1 MKRIDEADAVSWHAR
16 RFLDDAALKKVFDVS
31 GLKTEYETIVNS
43 GFILQI
49 DCPDLAM
56 ERHTSFAG
64 KPPNEFLDFIDLVV
78 SAINGSIVNLP
89 REKVRMHVCWGN
101 YEGPHNDDVPLEQP
115 WDAHDKI
122 TGVWGPER
130 KRIKQHHVFL
140 RLLGDE
146 KFLYAG
152 KAHLGSYPAA
162 QAAAKAQQHAQ
173 IALEAADREHSGFR
187 YHPRLEPDWKRV
199 E

>member
-1 MKRIDEADAVSWHAR
+1 VGPTLHQKYTMEEA
-16 RFLDDAALKKVFDVS
+16 LAAF
-31 GLKTEYETIVNS
+31 E
-43 GFILQI
+43 
-49 DCPDLAM
+49 P
-56 ERHTSFAG
+56 AG
-64 KPPNEFLDFIDLVV
+64 GAEFLCDEQFVV
-78 SAINGSIVNLP
+78 MSKAILCMATVGDPATQTHVASASRVVWKPDRI
-89 REKVRMHVCWGN
+89 
-101 YEGPHNDDVPLEQP
+101 DDVPLEQR

-152 KAHLGSYPAA
+152 KAHLGSYSAA

-187 YHPRLEPDWKRV
+187 YHPRLGLVADEHKELPRELARIV
-199 E
+199 CE